1 MGENQTNEERIVAV
15 ADTIIGQELNRV
27 RTARRGRRLIA
38 SLRRIGVLGII
49 GEGFALRLAY
59 VLAPQCVERLIDCL
73 DDLADRLERLERLER
88 HERPDPNQL
97 SLFPP
102 RSTQG
107 PCRPNHEGA

>member
-1 MGENQTNEERIVAV
+1 VDKHQTGEERIVAA
-15 ADTIIGQELNRV
+15 ADAIISQELNRV

-38 SLRRIGVLGII
+38 SLRRIGVLRII

-73 DDLADRLERLERLER
+73 DDLADRLERLER
-88 HERPDPNQL
+88 PDPNQL

-102 RSTQG
+102 GSTQG
-107 PCRPNHEGA
+107 PCRRNHEGA

>member
-1 MGENQTNEERIVAV
+1 MDKHQTGEERIVAA
-15 ADTIIGQELNRV
+15 ADAIISQELNRV

-38 SLRRIGVLGII
+38 SLRRIGVLRII

-73 DDLADRLERLERLER
+73 DDLADRLERLER
-88 HERPDPNQL
+88 PDPNQL

-102 RSTQG
+102 GSTQG
-107 PCRPNHEGA
+107 PCRRNHEGA